1 MGSHSSSCITPPPPH
16 THTHIHIHIHTY
28 ICIMQSLLKLR
39 DIDKEGIDA
48 ASFGEV
54 NLETFTTRLSWLGL
68 GLGLGIHLTLTLTLT
83 LTRSSSRP
91 SLPD

>member
-1 MGSHSSSCITPPPPH
+1 LGSHSSSCITPPPH
-16 THTHIHIHIHTY
+16 THTYTY
-28 ICIMQSLLKLR
+28 TYTYICICIMQSLLKLR